1 MPIQI
6 TTTQATKQS
15 TIFALFTSPSKYCN
29 MQNDL
34 SITTNIVP
42 NQWKLLFIDRHI
54 SNSVDAVLYQPQH
67 YQSQS
72 ISWLTTT
79 TLPMSVEVVVYPP
92 PLTNMHLPIR
102 LVE

>member
-1 MPIQI
+1 VAI

-34 SITTNIVP
+34 SITTDIVP

-54 SNSVDAVLYQPQH
+54 ANSVDAVLYRPQH
-67 YQSQS
+67 CQSQS
-72 ISWLTTT
+72 ISWLTVIFPE
-79 TLPMSVEVVVYPP
+79 LVSLLYQSDGQ
-92 PLTNMHLPIR
+92 MHIS
-102 LVE
+102 

>member
-34 SITTNIVP
+34 SITTDIVP

-54 SNSVDAVLYQPQH
+54 ANSVDAVLYRPQH
-67 YQSQS
+67 CQSQS
-72 ISWLTTT
+72 ISWLTDHHFAKVSRSCGLSTA
-79 TLPMSVEVVVYPP
+79 
-92 PLTNMHLPIR
+92 TN
-102 LVE
+102 

>member
-1 MPIQI
+1 MPIHI

-67 YQSQS
+67 YGLNNRTANWI
-72 ISWLTTT
+72 ISE
-79 TLPMSVEVVVYPP
+79 PRVEPS
-92 PLTNMHLPIR
+92 
-102 LVE
+102 